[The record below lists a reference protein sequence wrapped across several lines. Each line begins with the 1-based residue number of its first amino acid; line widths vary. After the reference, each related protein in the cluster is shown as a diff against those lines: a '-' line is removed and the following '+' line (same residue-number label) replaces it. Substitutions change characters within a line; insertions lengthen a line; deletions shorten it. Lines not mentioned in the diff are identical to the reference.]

1 MFSFPHFQRILHSG
15 GDTMKT
21 TKELLGE
28 RIRELRKERG
38 LTQEQLAEL
47 VEVEQKHISR
57 LELGKSFPTID
68 RLQKV
73 SEALNV
79 PLREFF
85 DFIPLS
91 NPETRINTIGE
102 MISELDGESQK
113 RVFRIFRSIINEF
126 KSMKS

>member
-1 MFSFPHFQRILHSG
+1 
-15 GDTMKT
+15 MKT